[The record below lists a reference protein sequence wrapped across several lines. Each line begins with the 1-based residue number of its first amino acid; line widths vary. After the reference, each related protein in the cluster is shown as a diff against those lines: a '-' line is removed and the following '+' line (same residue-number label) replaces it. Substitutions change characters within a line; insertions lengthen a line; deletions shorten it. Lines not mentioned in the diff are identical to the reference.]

1 MHVCA
6 SKSRMVSLT
15 RDLGLPPPV
24 FLAPPLDNVGAIGG
38 FAPGDL
44 ALKARVVDCS
54 YPPPPPEER
63 PLILELLPILVT
75 LVLVGLGVIPPAKL
89 IMKTKGRYLNNDDL

>member
-1 MHVCA
+1 MRVCA

-44 ALKARVVDCS
+44 ALKARVVVDCS
-54 YPPPPPEER
+54 YPLPPER

-75 LVLVGLGVIPPAKL
+75 LVLVGLGVIPPAS
-89 IMKTKGRYLNNDDL
+89 